1 MKCTD
6 LRFSF
11 GFHLYLSQL
20 GSGSE
25 SIEVA
30 VFFVHSL
37 VGLVGAVADL
47 FESAFALAPISVGDS
62 HGRHMHCV

>member
-6 LRFSF
+6 LRFRSVF
-11 GFHLYLSQL
+11 GFLLYLSQL

-30 VFFVHSL
+30 VFVVHSL
-37 VGLVGAVADL
+37 VGLVGAGADL
-47 FESAFALAPISVGDS
+47 SESAFALA
-62 HGRHMHCV
+62 